1 VWHLHELGYED
12 HGLTFDFGPKI
23 SYKVINSASAC
34 LAVSEIT
41 AETFA
46 KHIDR
51 SKIRVIYQSVY
62 RQPYWPDPNRPQ
74 PGEGAVPARRH
85 KVRCVIVGRISEGKR
100 QEDAVVAMADLKA
113 LGVDAE
119 LLIIGRSNPGYT
131 EKLQALMRTHNVE
144 DRVTIV
150 GTVPDRMPFV
160 QSADVVLMCSRCEAF
175 GRVTVEGMLAG
186 KPVVAANT
194 GANPEII
201 REGFNG
207 LMYKFGDTKD
217 LADKIRY
224 LDENPALARE
234 IGKNGL
240 TWSQSYYSK
249 ERYANELIPF
259 LNGVVDRNGP
269 VPAARVGE
277 DGSLP
282 CK

>member
-1 VWHLHELGYED
+1 
-12 HGLTFDFGPKI
+12 
-23 SYKVINSASAC
+23 
-34 LAVSEIT
+34 
-41 AETFA
+41 
-46 KHIDR
+46 
-51 SKIRVIYQSVY
+51 
-62 RQPYWPDPNRPQ
+62 
-74 PGEGAVPARRH
+74 
-85 KVRCVIVGRISEGKR
+85 
-100 QEDAVVAMADLKA
+100 MADLKA